1 MSSGMPHT
9 QLWVPPPPFP
19 VTRRGVR
26 GLIICSDPGLP
37 ARDGCPSSVALDP
50 IDTAR
55 VREREKKSGGRK
67 TEPGS
72 RQSAL
77 LGRLMNV
84 QDFMIF
90 ATQSQW
96 SQATM
101 TYSLLVRKAVCPAPS
116 SFPGSPGAP
125 RFPTEPE
132 LGGLPPLHKHWRSI
146 PAAASL
152 TLSTFHPDC
161 ANSFPA
167 AAHVRR
173 SDRRLARVALGLFH
187 YTASCLRQVAATR
200 RSTCSSLCLLRTP
213 PRANQGEN
221 SPL

>member
-1 MSSGMPHT
+1 M
-9 QLWVPPPPFP
+9 
-19 VTRRGVR
+19 
-26 GLIICSDPGLP
+26 IICSDPALLP
-37 ARDGCPSSVALDP
+37 ETAALAQSHWIP
-50 IDTAR
+50 LTQP
-55 VREREKKSGGRK
+55 ERGRKKSGGRK

-90 ATQSQW
+90 ATQSQR

-101 TYSLLVRKAVCPAPS
+101 TYSLLVRKAVCPPPS
-116 SFPGSPGAP
+116 SFPGSPRAP

-152 TLSTFHPDC
+152 TLSTFQPDC
-161 ANSFPA
+161 ANSLPA

-173 SDRRLARVALGLFH
+173 SDRKLARVAPACFPTPQAACDRLPRR
-187 YTASCLRQVAATR
+187 CLQPDT
-200 RSTCSSLCLLRTP
+200 
-213 PRANQGEN
+213 
-221 SPL
+221 